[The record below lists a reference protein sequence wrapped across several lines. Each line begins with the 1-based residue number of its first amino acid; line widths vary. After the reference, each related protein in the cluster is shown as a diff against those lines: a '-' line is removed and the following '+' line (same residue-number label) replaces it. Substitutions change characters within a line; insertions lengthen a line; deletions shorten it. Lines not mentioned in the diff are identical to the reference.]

1 MGRRCPRQRPVP
13 KQLRYAIDI
22 SEALSAAHGA
32 DIVHRHLEPA
42 NVIVTES
49 GSAKVLDFGVAK
61 LGPGTGEPGAIAA
74 R

>member
-1 MGRRCPRQRPVP
+1 MGRCSPSAATRAEAGALRHRHQRG
-13 KQLRYAIDI
+13 
-22 SEALSAAHGA
+22 ESAAHGA
-32 DIVHRHLEPA
+32 DIVHRDLEPA